1 MKLSCFI
8 IDDEPL
14 AVEVLESHISKL
26 DSIEIAGTFGNAI
39 KAFEALKETQV
50 DLLFLD
56 IQMPKL
62 SGVEFLKTLQQPPK
76 VIFTTA
82 YREYALD
89 GFELNAVDYL
99 LKPISF
105 ERFLKAVNKALDIPD
120 KSPAYSHNSTHDED
134 YFFVSSGKEYVKIR
148 VSDILFL
155 ESKGDYV
162 LIKTSNKEVKTHTT
176 LTSMEEKLQER
187 GFTRVHRSFM
197 VNMSRVESWSKTDVK
212 VGQEIIPIGRSFKK
226 QAIQKLK
233 MKFDE
238 L

>member
-14 AVEVLESHISKL
+14 AIEVLESYISKL

-39 KAFEALKETQV
+39 KAFEALKEAEV
-50 DLLFLD
+50 DVLFLD

-62 SGVEFLKTLQQPPK
+62 TGVEFLKSLNNPPL

-82 YREYALD
+82 YRDYAVD

-105 ERFLKAVNKALDIPD
+105 ELFLKAVNKVQDLKIRPLDQKQSSPD
-120 KSPAYSHNSTHDED
+120 EQG
-134 YFFVSSGKEYVKIR
+134 YFFVTSGKEKVKIR
-148 VSDILFL
+148 LTDVLYL

-162 LIKTSNKEVKTHTT
+162 LIKTLDKEVQTHAT
-176 LTSMEEKLQER
+176 LTSMEKKLGEEN
-187 GFTRVHRSFM
+187 FIRVHRSFM
-197 VNMSRVESWSKTDVK
+197 VNINKIESWSQTDVRMA
-212 VGQEIIPIGRSFKK
+212 GQIIPIGRSYKK
-226 QAIQKLK
+226 QTVQCFNK
-233 MKFDE
+233 KFDA

>member
-14 AVEVLESHISKL
+14 AIEILESYISKL

-39 KAFEALKETQV
+39 KAFEALKKAEV
-50 DLLFLD
+50 DVLFLD

-62 SGVEFLKTLQQPPK
+62 TGVEFLRSLKNPPL

-82 YREYALD
+82 YRDYAVD

-105 ERFLKAVNKALDIPD
+105 ERFLNAVNKVQDLKIRPPD
-120 KSPAYSHNSTHDED
+120 QKQGSPDEKG
-134 YFFVSSGKEYVKIR
+134 YFFVNSGKEKVKIR
-148 VSDILFL
+148 LADVLCL

-162 LIKTSNKEVKTHTT
+162 LIKTLDKEVQTHAT
-176 LTSMEEKLQER
+176 LTSMEKKLAGEN
-187 GFTRVHRSFM
+187 FIRVHRSFM
-197 VNMSRVESWSKTDVK
+197 VNINKIERWSQTDICME
-212 VGQEIIPIGRSFKK
+212 GQIIPIGRSYK
-226 QAIQKLK
+226 QQTIQCFNK
-233 MKFDE
+233 KFDA